1 MEKNDLS
8 FGTDKIISV
17 ASMHYK
23 EDTSNS
29 DDDYM
34 RTYNVMRLGDIAFEG
49 NKSKNFAHGRFVENT
64 IGDGIVSHV
73 FDVFRPISEYDLLFW
88 KYFINYEGVMGRIM
102 IRCTKASTMMTNLVA
117 KDFLEESIVVPSI
130 VEQKRIGYYLKSLDH
145 LITLHQSKSFGHI
158 LKVIVSCTLY
168 WEQRKLGEMYTQLV
182 ERNIELLPFEK
193 ILSASTMSYKVDGSG
208 AAEESL
214 SNYKRLR
221 VGDIAFEGHT
231 SKDFRYGRFVLND
244 TGDGIMSPRFS
255 ALRPICVMP
264 IKFWKYYIHYDPIM
278 KNILVNSTKSGT
290 MMNELVVEEFLKEI
304 LLVPEEYEQQKIGIF
319 FNRLD
324 HLITLHQRKLEKLK
338 IIKKSMLENLFPQ
351 NGEKTPKIRFSGF
364 TEDWEQRKLG
374 EIAERIIR
382 KNEKLESTLPLTIS
396 AQYGLIDQ
404 NEFFDKRI
412 ASKDVRSYYLI
423 KKGEFAYN
431 KSTSVDAPLGAI
443 KRLDKYKNGVLSTLY
458 ILFKII
464 DDTSTSS
471 DYLVTYYATD
481 LWHRGIQS
489 IAAEGARNH
498 GLLNI
503 APNDFFE
510 TILSIPLNV
519 SEQKKVGDFFMSLD
533 RLITLHQSKLEK
545 LQKIKK
551 SMLESMFV

>member
-168 WEQRKLGEMYTQLV
+168 WEQRKLGE
-182 ERNIELLPFEK
+182 
-193 ILSASTMSYKVDGSG
+193 
-208 AAEESL
+208 
-214 SNYKRLR
+214 
-221 VGDIAFEGHT
+221 
-231 SKDFRYGRFVLND
+231 
-244 TGDGIMSPRFS
+244 
-255 ALRPICVMP
+255 
-264 IKFWKYYIHYDPIM
+264 
-278 KNILVNSTKSGT
+278 
-290 MMNELVVEEFLKEI
+290 
-304 LLVPEEYEQQKIGIF
+304 
-319 FNRLD
+319 
-324 HLITLHQRKLEKLK
+324 
-338 IIKKSMLENLFPQ
+338 
-351 NGEKTPKIRFSGF
+351 
-364 TEDWEQRKLG
+364 
-374 EIAERIIR
+374 IAERIIR

-533 RLITLHQSKLEK
+533 RLITLHQLEPFQLIFKAIAYRIIDYAKSKPQRSRK
-545 LQKIKK
+545 
-551 SMLESMFV
+551 